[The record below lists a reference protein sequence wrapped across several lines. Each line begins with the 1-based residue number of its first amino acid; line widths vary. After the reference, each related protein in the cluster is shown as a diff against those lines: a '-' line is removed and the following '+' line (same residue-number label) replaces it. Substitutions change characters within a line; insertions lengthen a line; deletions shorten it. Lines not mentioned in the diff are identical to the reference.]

1 MKTASIKSLF
11 PIVYQRGYL
20 FEILPELDLTRKDE
34 VWGYEIMPGI
44 ILAKKC
50 GYAAWDNVRLFAED
64 CVMNGKW
71 GKLPSKEVLEQG
83 WNEELEENIRK
94 MDKFLCE
101 KGIDAERDFEG
112 ILWCSEVD
120 GRYDAYFFHLSGRY
134 DLAGDKRCITG
145 VERIAVAF

>member
-1 MKTASIKSLF
+1 MKTVSIKSLF

-50 GYAAWDNVRLFAED
+50 GYATWDNVRLFAED
-64 CVMNGKW
+64 CVLNGKW

-83 WNEELEENIRK
+83 WN
-94 MDKFLCE
+94 
-101 KGIDAERDFEG
+101 
-112 ILWCSEVD
+112 
-120 GRYDAYFFHLSGRY
+120 
-134 DLAGDKRCITG
+134 
-145 VERIAVAF
+145 